1 MRIHLATLA
10 AASLVATAAF
20 AQAPSQSKVY
30 TFPQIRSGSCVMA
43 AGSTLTLSPDGT
55 GVWKA
60 RTSNDGSGPAKVW
73 HVQLFGESANN
84 TTLFF
89 SGNFQSPP
97 MTSGKTYEWT
107 GKMKF
112 DPGLLPAIN
121 HMRAWSHC

>member
-1 MRIHLATLA
+1 MRLHLATLA
-10 AASLVATAAF
+10 VVSLAASTAF
-20 AQAPSQSKVY
+20 AQPAHQGKVF
-30 TFPQIRSGSCVMA
+30 TFPQIRSGACVMP
-43 AGSTLTLSPDGT
+43 AGATLTLSPDGT

-60 RTSNDGSGPAKVW
+60 ASANDGTAAKVW

-97 MTSGKTYEWT
+97 MASGKNYEWT
-107 GKMKF
+107 GTMKF

-121 HMRAWSHC
+121 HIRAWSQC